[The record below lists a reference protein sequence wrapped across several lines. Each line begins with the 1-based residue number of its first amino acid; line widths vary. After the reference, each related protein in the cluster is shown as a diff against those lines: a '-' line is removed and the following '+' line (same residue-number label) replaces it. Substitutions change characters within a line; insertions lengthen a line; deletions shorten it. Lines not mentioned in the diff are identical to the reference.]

1 MRKFAAVGFV
11 AACALVAACGD
22 KQTPVIA
29 ATDGGEVVN
38 LAAHDISAPLREMVK
53 MPQVAPEHDA
63 DEYEPVRMVPH
74 PHMRAVPKAD
84 PVVQSAMGIAPA
96 IPLGASFEG
105 QGAGMPGFQ
114 PGGVPP
120 DTDGDVGP
128 NDYVQVVNTSLT
140 VFSRTGT
147 VKLGP
152 SPTGSVFTG
161 FNGACGQSNDGDA
174 TVRYD
179 HLADRWVVAQFSIG
193 NNANGPYY
201 QCVAVSTTP
210 DPTGTYARYQFN
222 YNALNDYPKV
232 GLWPDG
238 YYFTFNMFGTQS
250 FQGGKVCAMDRVK
263 MLAGDAS
270 ATMQCFDAGQNY
282 GGLLAS
288 DVDGHNPPPAGSP
301 NYVIAL
307 DQDTAHAFWKLH
319 VDWTTPA
326 SSTFTGPTAITAAS
340 YSLICNGGGS
350 CITQPTGGAQL
361 ASLGDRAMNRF
372 VYRRFADHESLLLTH
387 TVSATTGSGI
397 RWYEIRSPSTTP
409 TVFQQGT
416 YAPDGAFRWIPS
428 IAMDASGDI
437 AVVYSVSS
445 STIKPSVRIAAH
457 AVTDPPGMFGA
468 AESPVVD
475 GKSVQTS
482 IDRWGDYAAL
492 NIDPVDDCTFWA
504 TQEYHGATS
513 NGQGNWSTRIASFIL
528 PTCGSF
534 ALPNVTDETVAQNGT
549 ASYPVATMT
558 TAGAA
563 QTLTLDTTGL
573 PTGVTATFTPAN
585 VQSGTSAMITLA
597 ADATAPLGATHYTI
611 TATSPTNSAMTDVNL
626 TVTAPQAPDAG
637 NGNDGNGGQSGG
649 CCETSAGSSPYG
661 SILIAGLVLGV
672 GLRRRRRR

>member
-1 MRKFAAVGFV
+1 MV
-11 AACALVAACGD
+11 
-22 KQTPVIA
+22 A

-38 LAAHDISAPLREMVK
+38 LAAHDISQPLREMVK
-53 MPQVAPEHDA
+53 LPQVAPEHDA
-63 DEYEPVRMVPH
+63 DEYEPARMIPH
-74 PHMRAVPKAD
+74 PHMRAVPKPD
-84 PVVQSAMGIAPA
+84 PVVQTSMGLAPA
-96 IPLGASFEG
+96 IPLGANFEG
-105 QGAGMPGFQ
+105 QGAGMNGFQ

-120 DTDGDVGP
+120 DTDGDIGP

-179 HLADRWVVAQFSIG
+179 HIADRWVVAQFSIG

-210 DPTGTYARYQFN
+210 DPTGSYARYQFN

-238 YYFTFNMFGTQS
+238 YYFTFNMFGNQ

-263 MLAGDAS
+263 MLAGDPS

-282 GGLLAS
+282 GGLLAA
-288 DVDGHNPPPAGSP
+288 DVDGKIMPPAGSP

-326 SSTFTGPTAITAAS
+326 NSTFTGPTAIPVAS
-340 YSLICNGGGS
+340 YSLVCNGGGS
-350 CITQPTGGAQL
+350 CIKQPSTGAAL

-387 TVSATTGSGI
+387 TVTAGTGSGI

-409 TVFQQGT
+409 TVFQSGT
-416 YAPDGAFRWIPS
+416 YAPDNSFRWIPS

-445 STIKPSVRIAAH
+445 STVDPGVRIAAH
-457 AVTDPPGMFGA
+457 AVTDPAGMFGA
-468 AESPVVD
+468 AESSVVE
-475 GKSVQTS
+475 GTGVQTS

-504 TQEYHGATS
+504 TQEYHGA
-513 NGQGNWSTRIASFIL
+513 NGQGNWHTRIASFIL
-528 PTCGSF
+528 PSCGSF
-534 ALPNVTDETVAQNGT
+534 ALPNVADQTVAQNGSAT
-549 ASYPVATMT
+549 YPVATMT

-563 QTLTLDTTGL
+563 QALTLDTTGL
-573 PTGVTATFTPAN
+573 PAGVTATFTPAN
-585 VQSGTSAMITLA
+585 VQSGTSAMITLT
-597 ADATAPLGATHYTI
+597 ADATAALGASHYTI
-611 TATSPTNSAMTDVNL
+611 TATSSTSAAMTDVNL

-637 NGNDGNGGQSGG
+637 NGMGSDGTGGQSGG
-649 CCETSAGSSPYG
+649 CCEASSGSSPFG
-661 SILIAGLVLGV
+661 SILIGALVLGV
-672 GLRRRRRR
+672 GLRRRRR

>member
-1 MRKFAAVGFV
+1 MRTSGLILLCLLI
-11 AACALVAACGD
+11 AACSE
-22 KQTPVIA
+22 KQTPVAAA
-29 ATDGGEVVN
+29 ATDGGEVVQ
-38 LAAHDISAPLREMVK
+38 LAAHDISPPLRELVK
-53 MPQVAPEHDA
+53 IPIAAPEHDA
-63 DEYEPVRMVPH
+63 DEYEPARMIPH
-74 PHMRAVPKAD
+74 PHMRAVPKPD
-84 PVVQSAMGIAPA
+84 PVVQNTMGLAPA
-96 IPLGASFEG
+96 IPLGVNFEG
-105 QGAGMPGFQ
+105 QGAGMTGFQ

-120 DTDGDVGP
+120 DTDGDIGP
-128 NDYVQVVNTSLT
+128 NHYVQVVNTSLT

-147 VKLGP
+147 VMMGP

-161 FNGACGQSNDGDA
+161 FAGACGTSNDGDA

-179 HLADRWVVAQFSIG
+179 HIADRWVVAQFSIG
-193 NNANGPYY
+193 NNAQGPFY

-210 DPTGTYARYQFN
+210 DPTGSYARYQFN

-238 YYFTFNMFGTQS
+238 YYFTFNMFGNQ
-250 FQGGKVCAMDRVK
+250 FEGGKICAMDRVK
-263 MLAGDAS
+263 MLAGDPS
-270 ATMQCFDAGQNY
+270 ATMQCFDAGANY

-288 DVDGHNPPPAGSP
+288 DVDGKTPPPAGSP

-319 VDWTTPA
+319 IDWTTPTN
-326 SSTFTGPTAITAAS
+326 STFTGPTAIAVAS

-397 RWYEIRSPSTTP
+397 RWYEIRSPATTP
-409 TVFQQGT
+409 TVFQSGT
-416 YAPDGAFRWIPS
+416 YAPDNAFRWIPS
-428 IAMDASGDI
+428 IAMDGSGDI

-457 AVTDPPGMFGA
+457 AVTDPAGMFGA

-475 GKSVQTS
+475 GTGVQTS

-504 TQEYHGATS
+504 TQEYHGA
-513 NGQGNWSTRIASFIL
+513 NGQGNWRTRVASFIL
-528 PTCGSF
+528 PNCGSF
-534 ALPNVTDETVAQNGT
+534 ALPNVTDQTVAQKGSAT
-549 ASYPVATMT
+549 YPVATMT

-563 QTLTLDTTGL
+563 QTLTLDTTDL
-573 PTGVTATFTPAN
+573 PAGITATFTPAS
-585 VQSGTSAMITLA
+585 VPSGTSAMITLTADETA
-597 ADATAPLGATHYTI
+597 ALGQSHYTI
-611 TATSPTNSAMTDVNL
+611 TATSPTNFATVDVNL

-637 NGNDGNGGQSGG
+637 MTTDGSQSGG
-649 CCETSAGSSPYG
+649 CCEASGGSSPYG
-661 SILIAGLVLGV
+661 SILIAGVVFGF